1 MAQGSTKAPQ
11 DILTELGVDDLYS
24 FIGVELQATDKEVQN
39 KPIDNLLCT
48 CIVSSHISPL
58 RSPVRIGR
66 RL

>member
-39 KPIDNLLCT
+39 LTK
-48 CIVSSHISPL
+48 
-58 RSPVRIGR
+58 
-66 RL
+66 